1 MEIIRQNP
9 AEDVSFIAR
18 SIMDYALTLDA
29 DKASDD
35 MTVLVMGITEESS
48 ETPKIEQMEIS
59 YPY

>member
-1 MEIIRQNP
+1 
-9 AEDVSFIAR
+9 
-18 SIMDYALTLDA
+18 MDYALTLDA